1 MQTRPAPAEVQPVL
15 FSTSSVGILSS
26 VVAMLVA
33 SRRRPS
39 RPCLLSPSPHFHLRT
54 AKITQLPTRA
64 DKRSAEPH
72 SSRIERHAAR
82 GGGAERAVGTRRV
95 KEKQTRRMV
104 AQATGSAAPLVSAP
118 RTPSRH
124 RSKDH
129 TDASVARRDALPWPV
144 AHLGVGSPIVDSPI
158 WMQRGG
164 GRTGCA
170 CPRNVGR
177 NPYKPSKTCTCT
189 GEPLL
194 PTVPSLSCIEFWLR
208 ID

>member
-1 MQTRPAPAEVQPVL
+1 MFVPAVRGEDGTFLKKRCIYAVSAGNATPEADQGDDGCGTALFRPGKA
-15 FSTSSVGILSS
+15 SVGVCGALG
-26 VVAMLVA
+26 VWLGVLMLA
-33 SRRRPS
+33 S
-39 RPCLLSPSPHFHLRT
+39 T
-54 AKITQLPTRA
+54 ARGVSGI
-64 DKRSAEPH
+64 
-72 SSRIERHAAR
+72 IERYANGRTHF
-82 GGGAERAVGTRRV
+82 RR
-95 KEKQTRRMV
+95 
-104 AQATGSAAPLVSAP
+104 
-118 RTPSRH
+118 

>member
-1 MQTRPAPAEVQPVL
+1 ML
-15 FSTSSVGILSS
+15 LSTSSISILSP
-26 VVAMLVA
+26 VVAISVT
-33 SRRRPS
+33 SKRRPA
-39 RPCLLSPSPHFHLRT
+39 RPRSPPPSAPFHLRT
-54 AKITQLPTRA
+54 AATTQLPVQVGKQVVET
-64 DKRSAEPH
+64 H
-72 SSRIERHAAR
+72 SSRIERHYAR